1 MAVFWLWKAFLD
13 VGGPIRIGN
22 ELDGGG
28 GGAGRFKFLGILNF
42 LGSKRDQFGKS
53 KFLQKLLLEK

>member
-1 MAVFWLWKAFLD
+1 MSWT
-13 VGGPIRIGN
+13 GGI
-22 ELDGGG
+22 
-28 GGAGRFKFLGILNF
+28 LGILNF

>member
-22 ELDGGG
+22 ELDGGEPS
-28 GGAGRFKFLGILNF
+28 GRFQFLGISNF
-42 LGSKRDQFGKS
+42 LGSKRNQFGKS